1 MTVIFGSP
9 SSSSSIW
16 HNGTQLSSSRRGF
29 FRKSFSLFRRLW
41 VVLQGLFINISFLL
55 NMTDFAV
62 QLYSS
67 RLWIRKRS
75 PAPEIPEYDG
85 WLQVIGDSLHNYL
98 HSQLRPVVDT
108 RSGDWVWIL
117 WMVMF
122 SASFFNM
129 NIIAIRWIDYSEWF
143 RASDASHPPGITAK
157 VGLCIASFKVSFSL
171 QSETGPEIFI
181 NLWFFEFLIRGKR
194 GSRDP
199 LEVLATNFLSSSIN
213 PYFPRISCSNCGDL
227 QLHQLHPHW
236 GTWSHRHWSGPC
248 CCLLEFVKYTNF

>member
-1 MTVIFGSP
+1 M
-9 SSSSSIW
+9 
-16 HNGTQLSSSRRGF
+16 
-29 FRKSFSLFRRLW
+29 
-41 VVLQGLFINISFLL
+41 INIDILSKLKVCV
-55 NMTDFAV
+55 TSD
-62 QLYSS
+62 
-67 RLWIRKRS
+67 
-75 PAPEIPEYDG
+75 
-85 WLQVIGDSLHNYL
+85 YL
-98 HSQLRPVVDT
+98 RSQLRPVVDT

-143 RASDASHPPGITAK
+143 WASDISHPPGITAN

-199 LEVLATNFLSSSIN
+199 LEVLATNFLS
-213 PYFPRISCSNCGDL
+213 
-227 QLHQLHPHW
+227 
-236 GTWSHRHWSGPC
+236 WSDFQNEIQK
-248 CCLLEFVKYTNF
+248 LLMYWYMF